1 MIIVDANLMV
11 ALVSGDARGNQVLQQ
26 FIYWLNQDISLNAPV
41 LAKYEIANALTR
53 LIVAGKFS
61 MDDVPQAWSDL
72 TILPITYYEMIN
84 AQRVIEISL
93 ALKRQ
98 SAYDAAYLELSER
111 LGAQL
116 WTLDGPLYRNALSV
130 GFSVRLIQ

>member
-11 ALVSGDARGNQVLQQ
+11 ALVSGDVRGNQVLQQ
-26 FIYWLNQDISLNAPV
+26 FMDWLHQGINLNAPV

-53 LIVAGKFS
+53 LIVAGKFLI
-61 MDDVPQAWSDL
+61 DDVPQAWGDL

-84 AQRVIEISL
+84 VRRVIEISL
-93 ALKRQ
+93 TLKRQ
-98 SAYDAAYLELSER
+98 SAYDDAYLELSER

-116 WTLDGPLYRNALSV
+116 WTLDGPLYRNATGV
-130 GFSVRLIQ
+130 GFSVQLIQ

>member
-11 ALVSGDARGNQVLQQ
+11 ALISGDVRGNQVLQQ
-26 FIYWLNQDISLNAPV
+26 FMDWLNQGIRLNAPV
-41 LAKYEIANALTR
+41 LAKYEITNALTR
-53 LIVAGKFS
+53 LIVAGKFII
-61 MDDVPQAWSDL
+61 DEVPEAWSDL

-84 AQRVIEISL
+84 VRRVIEISL
-93 ALKRQ
+93 TLKRQ

-116 WTLDGPLYRNALSV
+116 WTLDGPLYRNAIGV
-130 GFSVRLIQ
+130 GFSVQLIQ